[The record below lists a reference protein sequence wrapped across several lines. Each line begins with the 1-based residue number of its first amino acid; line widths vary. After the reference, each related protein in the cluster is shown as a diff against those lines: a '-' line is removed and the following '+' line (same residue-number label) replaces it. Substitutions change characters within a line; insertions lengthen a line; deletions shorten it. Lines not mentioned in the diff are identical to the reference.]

1 MKFKQLGL
9 LLIVI
14 AIITAC
20 SVDKNTFINRLYHG
34 TTAKYNG
41 LYNANELLYTAMKT
55 YNDNKKEDFFNL
67 LPVSPVPNQDEVMAL
82 YPAIDTAISKC
93 KKVISFHSM
102 PSIEKPSKKKEEWNR
117 WIDENYIAIGRAMYY
132 RRDFDESI
140 KNFEFV
146 RRFFKNDPSNYHA
159 TLWIARNQ
167 LQLGELGPA
176 KINLDLL
183 DAAAKQTK
191 EEEAAK
197 KEKGSDKADKSSS
210 KKQSARSKKIAR
222 KKAKREKEREKKNKE
237 KEEKKGIVFVPFPK
251 KLYADLELTKGE
263 YYIAKKDYEEA
274 IKSLE
279 EALTYA
285 KKKDKGRIHFIIG
298 QLYERLNND
307 TKAAENYTAVLKLN
321 TTFDINFAAR
331 MSRAMTGGNDKIKKE
346 LVKMTRD
353 AKNFEYRDQIFY
365 ALGEISM
372 RQNNRE
378 EALKNYNK
386 SIFYSINNSRQ
397 KGRTYERLAD
407 INYTDKNYVMA
418 QRYYDSCSKLVNDK
432 YPNYEAILN
441 KATKLKKLV
450 VSIET
455 AEREDS
461 LQRIAKMSPEEQTK
475 FAENLIKKMKE
486 DEEKQ
491 KALALQR
498 QKELTN
504 TGAIT
509 SNNGNGSKNYFTNQK
524 LKSQGFEDFRKQ
536 WGYRQNEDN
545 WRRSDKMTLAN
556 FDDKETDTTGKGGT
570 TKNDATK
577 NSGPTPEQLLAN
589 LPSSDSALAASN
601 RRYVEARYDAGLIY
615 KEQLNEKELATKQ
628 FQLVLDKSFESE
640 FNPMAAFQLYK
651 MYENSDQSI
660 ASTQSQYI
668 LTNYPKSDYASYL
681 KDPEFFVKRKKIEEI
696 YEQEYIRYLDRYNRG
711 LYYAVIGK
719 ADEVI
724 NNEKDNKYR
733 SKYMLLKA
741 MSLGQMSS
749 NKTDLIPVLE
759 QLKTDY
765 PSTPEA
771 TRADEMLNIIKN
783 GYSKN
788 DPADF
793 SSKNIYTHS
802 TTGEFWIIVLLSDD
816 DEKKLFNVKNKIAD
830 FNALYFSKNKFTTET
845 KLVGDKNVITVK
857 TTDFKT
863 AQTYVNKFAASHAE
877 LGNISKSEIF
887 YITKDNLI
895 KLFESGN
902 LEGYQNFFFEKY

>member
-1 MKFKQLGL
+1 MNFRQLGL

-14 AIITAC
+14 TIGTAC

-55 YNDNKKEDFFNL
+55 YGNNKKEDFFNL
-67 LPVSPVPNQDEVMAL
+67 LPVSQVPTQEEVMGL
-82 YPAIDTAISKC
+82 YPAIDTAIAKC

-102 PSIEKPSKKKEEWNR
+102 PSVEKPSKKKEEWNR

-146 RRFFKNDPSNYHA
+146 RKFFKNDPSNYHA

-183 DAAAKQTK
+183 DLAAKQTK
-191 EEEAAK
+191 EEEEAK
-197 KEKGSDKADKSSS
+197 KEKGSDKADKSDT
-210 KKQSARSKKIAR
+210 KKKSAKSRKIAR
-222 KKAKREKEREKKNKE
+222 KKAKRAKEKDKKNKE

-251 KLYADLELTKGE
+251 KLNFDLHLTKGE
-263 YYIAKKDYEEA
+263 YFIAKKDYQEA

-285 KKKDKGRIHFIIG
+285 KKKDKGRVLFILG
-298 QLYERLNND
+298 QLYERVNND
-307 TKAAENYTAVLKLN
+307 SKATENYTAVLKCN

-353 AKNFEYRDQIFY
+353 AKNFEYRDQIYY
-365 ALGEISM
+365 ALGEIDM
-372 RQNNRE
+372 RGSNRE
-378 EALKNYNK
+378 NALKNYNK
-386 SIFYSINNSRQ
+386 SIFYSINNNRQ

-407 INYTDKNYVMA
+407 INYTDKNYVKA
-418 QRYYDSCSKLVNDK
+418 QRYYDSCSKLVNET
-432 YPNYEAILN
+432 YPNYQIILN
-441 KATKLKKLV
+441 KANKLKKLV
-450 VSIET
+450 ESIET

-509 SNNGNGSKNYFTNQK
+509 SAATASKNYFANQK
-524 LKSQGFEDFRKQ
+524 LKSQGFESFRKQ
-536 WGYRQNEDN
+536 WGYRQNEDD
-545 WRRSDKMTLAN
+545 WRRSDKMTLAK
-556 FDDKETDTTGKGGT
+556 FDDVSDTTKDNKGKALPE
-570 TKNDATK
+570 KDK
-577 NSGPTPEQLLAN
+577 GPTPEQLLKD
-589 LPSSDSALAASN
+589 LPTSDSALAISN
-601 RRYVEARYDAGLIY
+601 EKYVEARYNAGIIY
-615 KEQLNEKELATKQ
+615 KEQLGEPALATKQ
-628 FQLVLDKSFESE
+628 FQFVLDKNFESE
-640 FNPMAAFQLYK
+640 YNPMSAFQLYK
-651 MYENSDQSI
+651 IHENSDQSI
-660 ASTQSQYI
+660 ANTQRDYI
-668 LTNYPKSDYASYL
+668 LTNYPKSDYAEFL
-681 KDPEFFVKRKKIEEI
+681 KDPDFFIKRKKIEEI
-696 YEQEYIRYLDRYNRG
+696 YEQEYVRYLDRYNRG

-724 NNEKDNKYR
+724 ANEKDNKYR
-733 SKYMLLKA
+733 SKYLLLKA
-741 MSLGQMSS
+741 MCMGQM
-749 NKTDLIPVLE
+749 NNDKTGLVPVLE
-759 QLKTDY
+759 QLKAEY
-765 PSTPEA
+765 PGSPEA
-771 TRADEMLNIIKN
+771 KRAEEMLNILKN
-783 GYSKN
+783 GYSKSGT
-788 DPADF
+788 ADF
-793 SSKNIYTHS
+793 NSKNIYSHS
-802 TTGEFWIIVLLSDD
+802 TTGDFWMIIVLSDD
-816 DEKKLFNVKNKIAD
+816 DEKKLFNVKNKVAD
-830 FNALYFSKNKFTTET
+830 FNALYFSKNKLITET
-845 KLVGDKNVITVK
+845 KLIGSENVITVK
-857 TTDFKT
+857 TTDWKT
-863 AQTYVNKFAASHAE
+863 AKLYVEKFKLSKTE
-877 LGNISKSEIF
+877 LGTISSSSIF

-895 KLFESGN
+895 KLFESGKI
-902 LEGYQNFFFEKY
+902 EGYEDFFFEKY